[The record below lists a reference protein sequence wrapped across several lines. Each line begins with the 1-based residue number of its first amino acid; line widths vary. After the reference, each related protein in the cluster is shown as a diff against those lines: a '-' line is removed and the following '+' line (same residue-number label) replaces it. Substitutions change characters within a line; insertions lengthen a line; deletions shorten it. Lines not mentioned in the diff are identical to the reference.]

1 MERLIIG
8 ASIGNCVHVAGVL
21 NFLRLA
27 EEHGYKTKF
36 LGPAVSIDYL
46 LDAVAE
52 ADPDMVA
59 VSYRLTPETGY
70 NIVARLKDAVLE
82 RGLDSYSYI
91 FGGTVPVAN
100 KVKEL
105 DFFSRIFN
113 GEEEIEEIIA
123 FLEGRDYDEKNID
136 YGDNLLDRLERKRPY
151 PLIRHHFGL
160 PSMVETIEGI
170 KEIA

>member
-1 MERLIIG
+1 MFVEGVEVIG
-8 ASIGNCVHVAGVL
+8 EADHWSFHWKLCSCCRSL
-21 NFLRLA
+21 EFLRLA

-105 DFFSRIFN
+105 DFSA
-113 GEEEIEEIIA
+113 G
-123 FLEGRDYDEKNID
+123 FLMVK
-136 YGDNLLDRLERKRPY
+136 RK
-151 PLIRHHFGL
+151 
-160 PSMVETIEGI
+160 
-170 KEIA
+170 